1 MSALSM
7 WEQGGV
13 SFLMHT
19 PPKYL
24 YGAERGCSLWK
35 SIFR

>member
-13 SFLMHT
+13 SFLIYA
-19 PPKYL
+19 PKYL